1 MRFKSSLALAA
12 AGLVIAAVPAA
23 AAGNKISLGD
33 DYYNPGIKTV
43 SKGTRVVWVNNGR
56 SAHTVTTAG
65 WSSTVGRGRALG
77 ERLAERLHGGTFA
90 WRLLG
95 TDRPLW
101 ASARPRQ
108 GPGRQSQPTRR
119 SWCP

>member
-33 DYYNPGIKTV
+33 DYYNPGVKTV

-56 SAHTVTTAG
+56 DAHTVTTAG
-65 WSSTVGRGRALG
+65 WSRTLQPGQQYARVVRSGFRYHCKFHSGMTGRVAVR
-77 ERLAERLHGGTFA
+77 
-90 WRLLG
+90 
-95 TDRPLW
+95 
-101 ASARPRQ
+101 
-108 GPGRQSQPTRR
+108 
-119 SWCP
+119 

>member
-33 DYYNPGIKTV
+33 DYYNPGLKTV
-43 SKGTRVVWVNNGR
+43 SKGTRVVWVNNGS

-65 WSSTVGRGRALG
+65 WSRTLQPGQQYARVVKSGFRYHCKFHSGMTGRVAIR
-77 ERLAERLHGGTFA
+77 
-90 WRLLG
+90 
-95 TDRPLW
+95 
-101 ASARPRQ
+101 
-108 GPGRQSQPTRR
+108 
-119 SWCP
+119 